1 MDSKRHQSKA
11 ARTRVDKA
19 AEGQLVNIRKRT
31 IIQSFTP
38 EEELN
43 YLVGRGDW
51 ELVLTSP
58 AFVKRP
64 PEGKAQL
71 IRESIDNR
79 IDQLAKSV
87 NYLVNRGPEHHA
99 ASVGVVQRKQQLERI
114 RDDIL
119 RKLYEQYPATID
131 KKAGVRIDFY

>member
-1 MDSKRHQSKA
+1 MVSKRHQSNA
-11 ARTRVDKA
+11 AGIHIGNA
-19 AEGQLVNIRKRT
+19 AEGQLVTIRKST
-31 IIQSFTP
+31 IIKSFTP
-38 EEELN
+38 EEELD

-58 AFVKRP
+58 AFAKRP

-79 IDQLAKSV
+79 IDQLAKSL

-99 ASVGVVQRKQQLERI
+99 ASVGVVQRKQQLERV

-119 RKLYEQYPATID
+119 RKLYAQYPATIA
-131 KKAGVRIDFY
+131 KKAGVRIDF